1 MQTAYIKKIHSTERT
16 NLERARACHAAAMA
30 KKAEDVIILDVRD
43 ISSIT
48 DYFVI
53 MSGRSTRH
61 VQALA
66 DAIEHEL
73 RNKRLKAGNTE
84 GLGEGLW
91 VVLDYDDVV
100 IHIFYHELRPFYN
113 LEGLWHDA
121 PRVKIT

>member
-1 MQTAYIKKIHSTERT
+1 MQTAYIKKIHPTEQT

-30 KKAEDVIILDVRD
+30 KKAENVIVLDVRD
-43 ISSIT
+43 ISSFT

-73 RNKRLKAGNTE
+73 RN
-84 GLGEGLW
+84 
-91 VVLDYDDVV
+91 
-100 IHIFYHELRPFYN
+100 
-113 LEGLWHDA
+113 
-121 PRVKIT
+121 